1 MLTLRSNPIYRK
13 SWKHYMFYIWA
24 NNSIGFENESEH
36 YFQVADLNHYAVG
49 KLDKMNIC
57 LDVV

>member
-1 MLTLRSNPIYRK
+1 
-13 SWKHYMFYIWA
+13 MFYIWA

-36 YFQVADLNHYAVG
+36 YFQVADLDHYAVG
-49 KLDKMNIC
+49 KLDKMNVC